1 MRKIFCTVCHKYK
14 SISHY
19 DRDNPV
25 LFCGHVKEILN
36 DDLVEV
42 DAVYKTIRDEI
53 YRIMKDYNVTYEE
66 AKEILW
72 ESD

>member
-14 SISHY
+14 SINHY

-25 LFCGHVKEILN
+25 LFCGHVKEIS
-36 DDLVEV
+36 DSDPVVEV

-53 YRIMKDYNVTYEE
+53 YRIMRDHNVTYEE
-66 AKEILW
+66 AKDILW
-72 ESD
+72 ET